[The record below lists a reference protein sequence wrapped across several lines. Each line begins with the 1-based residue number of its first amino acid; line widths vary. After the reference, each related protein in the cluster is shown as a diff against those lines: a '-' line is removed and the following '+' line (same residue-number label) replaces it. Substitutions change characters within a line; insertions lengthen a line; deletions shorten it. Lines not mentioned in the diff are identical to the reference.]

1 MRQALKRKGYE
12 VNEKRVRR
20 LMSLMGIE
28 VLYPRP
34 NVSRRNESHEI
45 YPYLLRE
52 VAIERCNQVW
62 STDITYVPMPRGYVY
77 LVAVIDWHSR
87 YVLSW
92 EISNTLEAGFCVTAL
107 KTALRRGQPEIFNSD
122 QGSQFTSLDF
132 TDVLKTAHVPI
143 SMDGKGRAMD
153 NIFVERLWRTVK
165 YEEVYIKSYQ
175 SISEAR
181 ESLEKFFKF
190 YNQERPHQALD
201 WKTPEEVYF
210 SQQVF
215 TP

>member
-1 MRQALKRKGYE
+1 M
-12 VNEKRVRR
+12 VIEK
-20 LMSLMGIE
+20 
-28 VLYPRP
+28 
-34 NVSRRNESHEI
+34 
-45 YPYLLRE
+45 
-52 VAIERCNQVW
+52 CDQVW
-62 STDITYVPMPRGYVY
+62 STDITYVPMPQGYMY

-132 TDVLKTAHVPI
+132 TTVLKTARVQI
-143 SMDGKGRAMD
+143 SMDGKGRALD

-165 YEEVYIKSYQ
+165 YEDVYIKSYQ
-175 SISEAR
+175 SVSEAK
-181 ESLEKFFKF
+181 ESLKMFFKF
-190 YNQERPHQALD
+190 YNQERPHQALG
-201 WKTPEEVYF
+201 WKTPEEVYL